1 MAIWD
6 FLSEGASKLV
16 DSIGSIIDNVS
27 TTDEEKL
34 ELKNALSEKIN
45 EFKLQVMQKENDY
58 EKELTE
64 RLRID
69 MNSDSWLSKNVRPIL
84 LLFLTFTTI
93 ILAYSTIFILK
104 TEEVAK
110 IEVWIPL
117 LTSLLIT
124 AYTFYF
130 GGRSYEKR
138 NVIKFKNE
146 IIRENKNV
154 SKTN

>member
-64 RLRID
+64 RLKSD
-69 MNSDSWLSKNVRPIL
+69 MTSDSWLSKSARPFIL
-84 LLFLTFTTI
+84 IFLTVMTL
-93 ILAYSTIFILK
+93 ILAYLTVFILPNETNEMLK
-104 TEEVAK
+104 E
-110 IEVWIPL
+110 WIDLLKLLL
-117 LTSLLIT
+117 LTV
-124 AYTFYF
+124 YGFYF
-130 GGRSYEKR
+130 GSRGIEKIQKMKYDSPQR
-138 NVIKFKNE
+138 KSPTF
-146 IIRENKNV
+146 
-154 SKTN
+154 